1 MATTA
6 TKRAKS
12 LSPLVE
18 QWSAP
23 VIDAGRVH
31 DELDRLWTEWGIAKR
46 QLLGESAQQAA
57 SEFALMRAST
67 LNLIVIA
74 DTPKHAERIEK
85 AITALPEFSPSR
97 TVILVRSGAPKTG
110 ELGVRVSV
118 HEHSLAQ
125 GQAGIRFESVTV
137 SAHAGNDEL
146 LASVTS
152 SLLLA
157 ELPDFL
163 WIPRGE
169 ITDNPLLSDL
179 IELADRVIVDSASL
193 ADPGPHLRKLAE
205 LAQLPKPAAKVSD
218 LVWSRLTPWRQ
229 LIAQFFDHPTTQ
241 ASLECIDEVSIG
253 YGGVD
258 EDGRS
263 GLTAGLL
270 IAGWLATRLD
280 WKAPGELVR
289 TREGWRLTLRAGPRG
304 RSREVLLSIRP
315 TDNSSAL
322 GSLASITLIANGTA
336 PGEFSVER
344 TSIEGITTVSET
356 PTMPRV
362 SRLVYEHRLADSQL
376 LSQELRN
383 FTGDPIYE
391 EALQFAADLWPLD
404 EER

>member
-1 MATTA
+1 MATA
-6 TKRAKS
+6 TTTKPEKTLA
-12 LSPLVE
+12 PLVE
-18 QWSAP
+18 KWTAP

-31 DELDRLWTEWGIAKR
+31 DELDRLWTEWGIVKR
-46 QLLGESAQQAA
+46 RSLSEDVQQAPEWA
-57 SEFALMRAST
+57 MMRAST
-67 LNLIVIA
+67 LNLIAIA

-85 AITALPEFSPSR
+85 AISGLTEFSPSR
-97 TVILVRSGAPKTG
+97 TVILVRSGATKAG
-110 ELGVRVSV
+110 ELGVRVAV
-118 HEHSLAQ
+118 HEHQ
-125 GQAGIRFESVTV
+125 MGKGQAGIRFESITV

-169 ITDNPLLSDL
+169 ITGNPLLSSL
-179 IELADRVIVDSASL
+179 IELADRVIVDTSAL
-193 ADPGPHLRKLAE
+193 AEPGPHLRKLAE
-205 LAQLPKPAAKVSD
+205 LAQLPKPAAKISD

-229 LIAQFFDHPTTQ
+229 LIAQFFDHTTTQ
-241 ASLECIDEVSIG
+241 ACLDSLDDVQIG

-258 EDGRS
+258 DDGRS

-270 IAGWLATRLD
+270 LAGWLSTRLG

-289 TREGWRLTLRAGPRG
+289 SKDGWRLTLRAGPRG
-304 RSREVLLSIRP
+304 RSREVLLSIQP
-315 TDNSSAL
+315 TDNMSAV
-322 GSLASITLIANGTA
+322 GSLATVTLLANGAA

-344 TSIEGITTVSET
+344 TSVEGITTVSET

-362 SRLVYEHRLADSQL
+362 SRLVYEHRLADSHL

-383 FTGDPIYE
+383 FTGDPVFE

-404 EER
+404 VES